1 MSSVSREGPQQWDII
16 SLLRADLAELTW
28 LAKMRD
34 IMVLSLGFLVM
45 QRMSCSM
52 GVIPG
57 PQRAGRLASPPPDGH
72 SPCSAAASQVALI
85 SITFLTSVPK
95 TQSAELPFI
104 LVFSSNAIVHQKPFS
119 FSHGSIGFETGLHV
133 PSSSLTELFSVFVC
147 KREPMTS
154 KCGSFFKMP
163 IMVPGA

>member
-1 MSSVSREGPQQWDII
+1 
-16 SLLRADLAELTW
+16 
-28 LAKMRD
+28 MRD
-34 IMVLSLGFLVM
+34 ITVLSLGFLAM

-57 PQRAGRLASPPPDGH
+57 TQRAGRLASPPPDAH

-119 FSHGSIGFETGLHV
+119 FSHGNISFETGLHV

-147 KREPMTS
+147 KTEPMTS
-154 KCGSFFKMP
+154 KCGSFFKNAHY
-163 IMVPGA
+163 GAWRVVVRIT